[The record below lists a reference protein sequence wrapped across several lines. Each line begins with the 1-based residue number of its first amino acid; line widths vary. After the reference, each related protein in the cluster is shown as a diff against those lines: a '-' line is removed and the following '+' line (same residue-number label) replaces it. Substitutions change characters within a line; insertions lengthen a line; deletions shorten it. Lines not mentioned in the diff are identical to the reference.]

1 MTRFKLANRKS
12 YSAPY
17 IIINDCF
24 DEIDISN
31 EFDVNMDDDE
41 DDEENEAHLF

>member
-1 MTRFKLANRKS
+1 MF
-12 YSAPY
+12 
-17 IIINDCF
+17 DM

-41 DDEENEAHLF
+41 DDEENEAHLFQQQQFLQ